1 MMDAILK
8 GEENSGNP
16 TQSKLAAI
24 YQVMEESHYD
34 AEGNYK
40 TDGIDTVQFNS
51 TVKAGEMGVIDIN
64 NASTTQ
70 QAKTIIENAIY
81 LGGNKLSGYNFDR
94 VHVLEFEDYCIQNEV
109 PAHLEGESIFGSQM
123 RILSISDMP
132 EMVAGVEQFINYRGK
147 QVSLRE
153 VK

>member
-1 MMDAILK
+1 
-8 GEENSGNP
+8 
-16 TQSKLAAI
+16 
-24 YQVMEESHYD
+24 MEESHYD
-34 AEGNYK
+34 SEGNYK

-64 NASTTQ
+64 FATTTQ
-70 QAKTIIENAIY
+70 QAKEIIEESIY
-81 LGGNKLSGYNFDR
+81 IDRYDKSLGYNLDR

-132 EMVAGVEQFINYRGK
+132 EMIAGEEQFISFRGK
-147 QVSLRE
+147 RTSLRE
-153 VK
+153 VKQNYM